1 MNPKLRHDLA
11 NKDIRIACI
20 ENGIK
25 FWQIALELNKWPE
38 AVSRELRVE
47 LTPEEKKKYFRAIEQ
62 IMRGR

>member
-1 MNPKLRHDLA
+1 MNTKLRNDIA

-38 AVSRELRVE
+38 AISRELRVE
-47 LTPEEKKKYFRAIEQ
+47 LEPEEKKKYFRAIEQ